1 MVICVVVAIYISL
14 RIQYT
19 INKADDFIERC
30 GKLMGSVMTN
40 RCCVV
45 VYVMSSYIIL
55 DHNENNTEHIT
66 MIQPHK
72 DYNIIESA
80 HVL

>member
-1 MVICVVVAIYISL
+1 MNGLELSVKVICVVVAIYISL

-40 RCCVV
+40 RCCVRYV
-45 VYVMSSYIIL
+45 FVY
-55 DHNENNTEHIT
+55 NT
-66 MIQPHK
+66 
-72 DYNIIESA
+72 
-80 HVL
+80 